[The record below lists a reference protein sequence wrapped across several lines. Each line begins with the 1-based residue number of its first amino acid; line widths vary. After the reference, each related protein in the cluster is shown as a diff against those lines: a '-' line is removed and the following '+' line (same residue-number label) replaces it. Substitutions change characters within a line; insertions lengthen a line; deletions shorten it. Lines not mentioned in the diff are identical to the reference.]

1 MSDNQHEQ
9 PRPSDPPADD
19 RQPQS
24 ASEEARRKEAYR
36 RARRQLFRAGLA
48 AVPAMLTLRARP
60 ALAQQNPSG
69 TVSTLPDYGQTG
81 HWECIDNYGYHWT
94 GYIDPNLD
102 YPEEKHWD
110 EDPTTPEPP
119 WDPAVYYEGGP
130 CNSGGSLDGSSS
142 DGLAG
147 GNWLAGGDAGCC
159 GDEW

>member
-9 PRPSDPPADD
+9 PRPSDPPADQ
-19 RQPQS
+19 RQPPS
-24 ASEEARRKEAYR
+24 ASEEARRKEAHR
-36 RARRQLFRAGLA
+36 RARRQLFRAGLL

-69 TVSTLPDYGQTG
+69 TVSTLPDYGQKG
-81 HWECIDNYGYHWT
+81 HWECSGGYWHWT

-102 YPEEKHWD
+102 PQYPEEKHWD
-110 EDPTTPEPP
+110 GVDPPP
-119 WDPAVYYEGGP
+119 TLWDPAVIYEGGD
-130 CNSGGSLDGSSS
+130 CVSGGSLDGAGS